1 LLLGE
6 STFPQFVSSIK
17 ELISNDYHFLIRLM
31 TLHVDSKETISTSA
45 LEVFM
50 LLVKRSV
57 NEVRSYLATEEAFS
71 VLIPAVRS
79 AGLEGTQK
87 LYFL

>member
-1 LLLGE
+1 
-6 STFPQFVSSIK
+6 
-17 ELISNDYHFLIRLM
+17 M

-87 LYFL
+87 LNKCNKTIYNSFFLMCYV